1 MNTHKFTN
9 TFTDTDRQTETQF
22 PCDQLHTGCRNFSF
36 DAIAFRCGLILRNI
50 LIILVHSLQKKPHL
64 NRREIDYAGNS
75 SDIGHLTHL
84 YSLLMYTLTFR
95 TIRSGLNLE
104 CKLCS
109 FALIF
114 YFCLRNYTAHFC
126 EVPRCS
132 TEITFCALQSLL
144 APEVRHEDL
153 ESKMG

>member
-1 MNTHKFTN
+1 MNTHKFTY

-36 DAIAFRCGLILRNI
+36 DAIALRCDLILRNI

-64 NRREIDYAGNS
+64 NRREIDYAEILQ
-75 SDIGHLTHL
+75 IGPLTHL

-104 CKLCS
+104 CKLRS

-114 YFCLRNYTAHFC
+114 YFCLRNYTAHFR
-126 EVPRCS
+126 EIPRCS
-132 TEITFCALQSLL
+132 TEITFALCNLF
-144 APEVRHEDL
+144 
-153 ESKMG
+153 